1 MEIVH
6 AGAGNTNRITLVELH
21 QEPARALGVS
31 EALALWIERQYRRSA
46 VAMMRSISPV
56 GIVKHRPGFA
66 QTVRPRKGSI
76 VASPVL
82 GAYDP
87 EPDYFF
93 HWYRDSAVVVDAL
106 RLLFEDASVECAA
119 LAHFGDFVRFSLS
132 LQGLDGRSLSG
143 GPDAGQGQSQASWRN
158 AIAPDFRQYVR
169 TDEDLAAVQG
179 EAVAGETRVNPDGT
193 LDLSKWPRPQYDG
206 PSMRAIT
213 LLRWRQSAQFDPDLN
228 GSVDA
233 LLRADLEFTRR
244 HWREACFDIW
254 EEEKGLHYYTL
265 RVAAA
270 ALDGGAGW
278 FELQGERAAALACRA
293 DAAEMLR
300 FLDGYWREDLQ
311 FYRSRMLEAKA
322 PSGKELDIAVIFA
335 ALHAAGSGETHSVRD
350 PRMHA
355 TLAKLETLFD
365 AEYAINRNREDRAP
379 AMGRYAGDVY
389 YSGGA
394 YYFSTL
400 AAAEFCYR
408 AALEPPVADSLNF
421 ESLVERGDAFLET
434 VRRFTPPSGDL
445 SEQFDQQ
452 SGVQRSAQQLA
463 WSYAAFISCVAARRQ
478 VIPRGA

>member
-1 MEIVH
+1 MQ
-6 AGAGNTNRITLVELH
+6 TLD
-21 QEPARALGVS
+21 R
-31 EALALWIERQYRRSA
+31 WIERQYRHSA
-46 VAMMRSISPV
+46 AAMMRSISPV

-66 QTVRPRKGSI
+66 QTVKPRKGAI

-93 HWYRDSAVVVDAL
+93 HWYRDSAVVADAL
-106 RLLFEDASVECAA
+106 RLLFEDASIECAA
-119 LAHFGDFVRFSLS
+119 LAHFADFVHFSLS

-143 GPDAGQGQSQASWRN
+143 AGAGPGRASWRD
-158 AIAPDFRQYVR
+158 AVAPDFRQYVR
-169 TDEDLAAVQG
+169 TEEDFAAVHG

-213 LLRWRQSAQFDPDLN
+213 LLRWRQSAHFEPGLHA
-228 GSVDA
+228 SVDA
-233 LLRADLEFTRR
+233 LLRADLAFTRR

-265 RVAAA
+265 RLAAA
-270 ALDGGAGW
+270 ALEGGAGW
-278 FELQGERAAALACRA
+278 FDLQGENAAALACRA
-293 DAAEMLR
+293 GAAEILSL
-300 FLDGYWREDLQ
+300 LDGYWREDLQ
-311 FYRSRMLEAKA
+311 FYRSRILEANA
-322 PSGKELDIAVIFA
+322 PSVKELDIAVIFA

-355 TLAKLETLFD
+355 TLAKLEALFD
-365 AEYAINRNREDRAP
+365 AEYAINRNREGRAP

-400 AAAEFCYR
+400 AAAEFCFR
-408 AALEPPVADSLNF
+408 AALSQAIGSPARKPLI
-421 ESLVERGDAFLET
+421 ERGDAFLET
-434 VRRFTPPSGDL
+434 VRRFIPPSGDL

-452 SGVQRSAQQLA
+452 TGVQRSAQQLA

-478 VIPRGA
+478 LIPRGA